1 MKSNRRQM
9 MGGKRACDGLTR
21 LQGEKLNTNI
31 PWCRSW
37 AGDNVWDYSYAC
49 DPLTDGNMIHGR
61 KCNHQ
66 VSTI

>member
-1 MKSNRRQM
+1 
-9 MGGKRACDGLTR
+9 MGGKRACNGFTR

-37 AGDNVWDYSYAC
+37 AGDNVWDYSCAC